1 MKKFISQL
9 LKGALLGLY
18 VASPFMFSSV
28 QADDTEVYFLDGNSL
43 ALPKPK
49 IMIGLDYSSAMNGGG
64 LLDQLK
70 SALNKLANDP
80 TVSEKVDLGLTL
92 IGKGPGNK
100 GPEAAVVYPTIAFD
114 APTSPTFQE
123 VVDSLSLS
131 STISGNTPTVQGM
144 SEIAR
149 YFTGSVPKY
158 ETTGTHPR
166 AIFDGRY
173 TGNNDPGC
181 TNAMVVLARGQI
193 NGSEWPGDVA
203 SIVPESYCGGDC
215 DDSDL
220 VRYMRE
226 VLNVQTYSIDPGAT
240 GKNAANLDN
249 WAREGGTQQA
259 IDYDASTPCEAE
271 GGLCQILRDIIEQV
285 AAQGTSFV
293 QAGVTVSQQ
302 NRLNHDNHLYFAQF
316 QADNIARWPGN
327 LKKYKISSG
336 NLVDQPGDLAVNPD
350 TGLFNEERDDL
361 TNQITTSWSIWSD
374 AADGNQVELGGAA
387 SELDRFL
394 VSKQDPYFPQ
404 YNTYVDWTR
413 KLYTDINGALSSVKD
428 STTKSDFLMD
438 AKTDEE
444 FQDIKD
450 RTLGFSRKD
459 VAIQLDAPLY
469 DADGVLVA
477 ETQYVIEDVAQSER
491 LVGDPLHSVP
501 KVVQYNDYDDAT
513 DDKSVVFM
521 GTNLGYLH
529 AFDISD
535 GAELW
540 SYIPYEL
547 LGKMKD
553 FLVDIPIDG
562 NSFLHNYGLDGEI
575 FIAHADS
582 NGNTRIDLA
591 DNPATEAVETA
602 EKALLFIGMRR
613 GGNNYYVL
621 DISTPNQ
628 PKYLFKIEGGSSGF
642 ETLGQTWSTPLVT
655 NIVDASQPNGV
666 RTVVI
671 FGGGYDTAADK
682 LFDHDGDGSIDHDL
696 KGTHFVDENGNV
708 DDTPYDGSV
717 EKGNDVFIYDINS
730 KSVLWK
736 LSDNLPT
743 IYSDL
748 SAVPANIRAISLNN
762 DTTVDHLYVSD
773 IAGQIFRLDIFE
785 DETDGFKITGGQ
797 IFDANH
803 GVLTEK
809 DKARFFYAPS
819 VAFIPRPNGNS
830 FVAVAVGTGYRP
842 HPLNTVIQDHFF
854 MLRDTGVLQETPTY
868 DLITFKSGET
878 DGDLLDVTDKVNPNN
893 SPDIVA
899 AQEPADPT
907 AESKDGWYIR
917 MTGLQIATTN
927 PDGTVSNK
935 DYQGEKVISEARILF
950 GKIVFTSYVPTYDFG
965 TVICSPV
972 VGSGKLYGVNLID
985 GTSFFDL
992 ENRTINLISDGIPP
1006 MFQLLYTS
1014 GANTSGGDDAAF
1026 IGLVGNEV
1034 IDDAFTE
1041 ALTKGYDG
1049 VIRVNWRKKPD
1060 DE

>member
-18 VASPFMFSSV
+18 VASPFALSTAH
-28 QADDTEVYFLDGNSL
+28 ADDTEVYFLDGNSL

-70 SALNKLANDP
+70 SALTTLAKDP
-80 TVSEKVDLGLTL
+80 TINEKVDLGLTL
-92 IGKGPGNK
+92 IGKGNGNA

-114 APTSPTFQE
+114 APTSPTFQG
-123 VVDSLSLS
+123 VVDSLSLAN
-131 STISGNTPTVQGM
+131 TISGNTPTVQGM

-149 YFTGSVPKY
+149 YFTGTKPKY
-158 ETTGTHPR
+158 NTKDTHPR
-166 AIFDGRY
+166 AVIDGLY
-173 TGNNDPGC
+173 SGNNDPGC

-193 NGSEWPGDVA
+193 NGNEWPGDVA
-203 SIVPESYCGGDC
+203 SIVPESYCGGEC

-240 GKNAANLDN
+240 GRNADNLDN

-259 IDYDASTPCEAE
+259 IDYDSSKSCEAE
-271 GGLCQILRDIIEQV
+271 GGLCQILRDIIDQV

-327 LKKYKISSG
+327 LKKYKIEGGS
-336 NLVDQPGDLAVNPD
+336 LVDEPGDLAVNPD
-350 TGLFNEERDDL
+350 TGLFNEVRDQL
-361 TNQITTSWSIWSD
+361 TNQITTSWSIWSG

-387 SELDRFL
+387 AEMDRFL
-394 VSKQDPYFPQ
+394 ESKPDPYFPQ
-404 YNTYVDWTR
+404 YNTYVDWNR
-413 KLYTDINGALSSVKD
+413 NLFTDINGSLASVKD

-438 AKTDEE
+438 TATDEE
-444 FQDIKD
+444 YQDIKD

-459 VAIQLDAPLY
+459 VAIQLDAPLTY
-469 DADGVLVA
+469 TDPLTGTTVTVA
-477 ETQYVIEDVAQSER
+477 ETQYIIEDVAQSER
-491 LVGDPLHSVP
+491 LIGDPLHSVP
-501 KVVQYNDYDDAT
+501 KVVQYNDYDDT
-513 DDKSVVFM
+513 TTDKSLVFM
-521 GTNLGYLH
+521 GSNLGYLH
-529 AFDISD
+529 AIDIND
-535 GAELW
+535 GGELW
-540 SYIPYEL
+540 SYIPYDFI
-547 LGKMKD
+547 GKMKE

-575 FIAHADS
+575 FIAHADA
-582 NGNTRIDLA
+582 NGNTRVDLG
-591 DNPATEAVETA
+591 DNPATEVVEEA

-613 GGNNYYVL
+613 GGQNYYVL
-621 DISTPNQ
+621 DISNPSQ

-655 NIVDASQPNGV
+655 NIEDASQPNGV

-671 FGGGYDTAADK
+671 FGGGYDTAVDQ
-682 LFDHDGDGSIDHDL
+682 LFDHDGDGNKDHDL
-696 KGTHFVDENGNV
+696 TGTSF
-708 DDTPYDGSV
+708 DGTEFSGTV
-717 EKGNDVFIYDINS
+717 NKGNDVYIYDINS

-736 LSDNLPT
+736 LSEKLPT
-743 IYSDL
+743 IYSEL

-773 IAGQIFRLDIFE
+773 VDGQIFRLDIFE
-785 DETDGFKITGGQ
+785 DENDGFRITGGQ
-797 IFDANH
+797 IFDANY

-830 FVAVAVGTGYRP
+830 FVAVAAGTGYRP
-842 HPLNTVIQDHFF
+842 HPLNTTIKDHFF
-854 MLRDTGVLQETPTY
+854 MLRDTGVLQETPVY
-868 DLITFKSGET
+868 DLVTFKSGET
-878 DGDLLDVTDKVNPNN
+878 DGDLLDVTDKVNPTN

-907 AESKDGWYIR
+907 ATGKKGWYIR
-917 MTGLQIATTN
+917 MTGLQVETTN
-927 PDGTVSNK
+927 PDGSVTKK

-965 TVICSPV
+965 AVVCSPV

-985 GTSFFDL
+985 GTSFFD
-992 ENRTINLISDGIPP
+992 EFNRTINLISDGIPP
-1006 MFQLLYTS
+1006 IFQLLYTS

>member
-18 VASPFMFSSV
+18 VASPFAFTSA
-28 QADDTEVYFLDGNSL
+28 QADDTEVYFLDGASL

-64 LLDQLK
+64 LLEQLK
-70 SALNKLANDP
+70 SALNTLANDP
-80 TVSEKVDLGLTL
+80 SVNEKVDLGLTL
-92 IGKGPGNK
+92 IGKGQGNA
-100 GPEAAVVYPTIAFD
+100 GPQASVVYPTIAFN
-114 APTSPTFQE
+114 ASTSPTFQE
-123 VVDSLSLS
+123 VVDSLTLS
-131 STISGNTPTVQGM
+131 DTISGNTPTVQGM

-149 YFTGSVPKY
+149 YFTGSNPKY
-158 ETTGTHPR
+158 DTKLTHSR
-166 AIFDGRY
+166 ALFDGRY
-173 TGNNDPGC
+173 AGSNDPGC
-181 TNAMVVLARGQI
+181 TNAMVVLSRGQI
-193 NGSEWPGDVA
+193 NGNEWPGDVA
-203 SIVPESYCGGDC
+203 SIVPESYCGGEC

-240 GKNAANLDN
+240 GRNAANLDN
-249 WAREGGTQQA
+249 WAREGGTQEA
-259 IDYDASTPCEAE
+259 IDYNENVACEAE

-327 LKKYKISSG
+327 LKKYKISGG
-336 NLVDQPGDLAVNPD
+336 NLVDDPGDLAVNPD
-350 TGLFNEERDDL
+350 TGLFNEVRDPD
-361 TNQITTSWSIWSD
+361 TNQITTSWSMWSE

-387 SELDRFL
+387 AELDQFL
-394 VSKQDPYFPQ
+394 VSNQDPYFPQ
-404 YNTYVDWTR
+404 YQTYQDWTR
-413 KLYTDINGALSSVKD
+413 NLFTDIDSGLVSVKD
-428 STTKSDFLMD
+428 DTTKSDFLMD
-438 AKTDEE
+438 AETDEAY
-444 FQDIKD
+444 QDIKD
-450 RTLGFSRKD
+450 RTLGYSRKD
-459 VAIQLDAPLY
+459 VAIQLDTPIY

-477 ETQYVIEDVAQSER
+477 ETQYVIEDVARSER
-491 LVGDPLHSVP
+491 LIGDPLHSVP
-501 KVVQYNDYDDAT
+501 KVVQYNDYDDT
-513 DDKSVVFM
+513 TEDKSIVFM

-529 AFDISD
+529 AININS
-535 GAELW
+535 GGELW

-547 LGKMKD
+547 LGKMKE

-562 NSFLHNYGLDGEI
+562 DPTKHNYGLDGEI

-582 NGNTRIDLA
+582 NGNTRVDLG

-613 GGNNYYVL
+613 GGGNYYVL
-621 DISTPNQ
+621 DISTPNE
-628 PKYLFKIEGGSSGF
+628 PKYLFKIEGGSTGF

-655 NIVDASQPNGV
+655 NIEDSSQDSGV

-671 FGGGYDTAADK
+671 FGGGYDPAVDDV
-682 LFDHDGDGSIDHDL
+682 FDQDQDGDA
-696 KGTHFVDENGNV
+696 FNGEV
-708 DDTPYDGSV
+708 T
-717 EKGNDVFIYDINS
+717 KGNDVYIYDINS
-730 KSVLWK
+730 KSVIWR
-736 LSDNLPT
+736 LSDKLPT
-743 IYSDL
+743 LYTDL

-773 IAGQIFRLDIFE
+773 VEGQIFRLDISE
-785 DETDGFKITGGQ
+785 DETNGFAIAGGK
-797 IFDANH
+797 IFDANY
-803 GVLTEK
+803 GVLSEQ
-809 DKARFFYAPS
+809 DKARFYYAPS

-830 FVAVAVGTGYRP
+830 FVAVAVGTGYRA
-842 HPLNTVIQDHFF
+842 HPLNTTIQDHFF
-854 MLRDTGVLQETPTY
+854 MLRDVGVLQETPTY

-878 DGDLLDVTDKVNPNN
+878 SGDLLDVTNLVNPSN
-893 SPDIVA
+893 SPDIVE
-899 AQEPADPT
+899 AQEPSDPT
-907 AESKDGWYIR
+907 ATGSNGWYIK
-917 MTGLQIATTN
+917 MTGLEI
-927 PDGTVSNK
+927 DGVNFT
-935 DYQGEKVISEARILF
+935 GEKVISEARILF
-950 GKIVFTSYVPTYDFG
+950 GKIVFTSYVPTLD
-965 TVICSPV
+965 TSKLICSPV

-985 GTSFFDL
+985 GTSFFDD
-992 ENRTINLISDGIPP
+992 NTRTIDLISDGIPP

-1014 GANTSGGDDAAF
+1014 GANTSGGDEAAF

>member
-18 VASPFMFSSV
+18 VASPFAFTSA

-70 SALNKLANDP
+70 SALNTLANDP
-80 TVSEKVDLGLTL
+80 SVNEKVDLGLTL
-92 IGKGPGNK
+92 IGKGQGNA
-100 GPEAAVVYPTIAFD
+100 GPEASVVYPTIAFN
-114 APTSPTFQE
+114 AATSPTFQE
-123 VVDSLSLS
+123 VVDSLTLAD
-131 STISGNTPTVQGM
+131 TISGNTPTVQGM
-144 SEIAR
+144 SEVAR

-158 ETTGTHPR
+158 DTRATHAR
-166 AIFDGRY
+166 AILDGRY
-173 TGNNDPGC
+173 AGSNDPGC
-181 TNAMVVLARGQI
+181 TNAMVVLSRGQI
-193 NGSEWPGDVA
+193 NGNEWPGDVA
-203 SIVPESYCGGDC
+203 SLVPASYCGGDC

-226 VLNVQTYSIDPGAT
+226 VLNVQTYAIDPGAT
-240 GKNAANLDN
+240 GRNAANLDN
-249 WAREGGTQQA
+249 WAREGGTQEA
-259 IDYDASTPCEAE
+259 IDYNENVACEAE

-327 LKKYKISSG
+327 LKKYKISGG
-336 NLVDQPGDLAVNPD
+336 NLVDAPGDLAVNPD
-350 TGLFNEERDDL
+350 TGLFNEVRDPD
-361 TNQITTSWSIWSD
+361 TNQITTSRSIWSTG
-374 AADGNQVELGGAA
+374 ADGNQVELGGAA
-387 SELDRFL
+387 AELDRFL
-394 VSKQDPYFPQ
+394 VSTPDPYFPQ
-404 YNTYVDWTR
+404 YQVYQGWTR
-413 KLYTDINGALSSVKD
+413 NLYTDIDGSLSSVKD
-428 STTKSDFLMD
+428 ATTKSDFLMD
-438 AKTDEE
+438 AETDEAY
-444 FQDIKD
+444 QDIKD
-450 RTLGFSRKD
+450 RTLGYSRND
-459 VAIQLDAPLY
+459 VAIELDTPLY
-469 DADGVLVA
+469 DINGVLVA
-477 ETQYVIEDVAQSER
+477 DTQYVIQDVARSER

-529 AFDISD
+529 AIDIND
-535 GAELW
+535 GGELW
-540 SYIPYEL
+540 SYIPYDI
-547 LGKMKD
+547 LGKMKN
-553 FLVDIPIDG
+553 FLKDIPIDG

-582 NGNTRIDLA
+582 NGNTRVDLA
-591 DNPATEAVETA
+591 DNPDTETVETA

-613 GGNNYYVL
+613 GGNSYYVL

-628 PKYLFKIEGGSSGF
+628 PRYLFKIEGGSTGF
-642 ETLGQTWSTPLVT
+642 ETMGQTWSTPLVT
-655 NIVDASQPNGV
+655 NIEDASQESGV

-671 FGGGYDTAADK
+671 FGGGYDTAVDQ
-682 LFDHDGDGSIDHDL
+682 LFDHDDDGQIDHDL
-696 KGTHFVDENGNV
+696 TGTAF
-708 DDTPYDGSV
+708 DGTAFDGTVSR
-717 EKGNDVFIYDINS
+717 GNDVYIYDINS
-730 KSVLWK
+730 QSILWK
-736 LSDNLPT
+736 LSDALPT
-743 IYSDL
+743 LHSEL
-748 SAVPANIRAISLNN
+748 SAVPANVRAISLNN

-773 IAGQIFRLDIFE
+773 VDGQIFRLDIFE
-785 DETDGFKITGGQ
+785 DDTNGFTISGGK

-803 GVLTEK
+803 GVINEE
-809 DKARFFYAPS
+809 DKGRFFYAPS

-830 FVAVAVGTGYRP
+830 FVAVAVGTGYRA
-842 HPLNTVIQDHFF
+842 HPLNTTIQDNFF
-854 MLRDTGVLQETPTY
+854 MLRDTGVLQDTPTY
-868 DLITFKSGET
+868 DLVTFRSGET
-878 DGDLLDVTDKVNPNN
+878 SGDLLDVTTLINPTN

-899 AQEPADPT
+899 AQEPSDP
-907 AESKDGWYIR
+907 AETGSKGWYIR
-917 MTGLQIATTN
+917 MTGLQVATTN
-927 PDGTVSNK
+927 PDGTVTTK

-965 TVICSPV
+965 AVICSPV

-985 GTSFFDL
+985 GTSFFSDSD
-992 ENRTINLISDGIPP
+992 RTINLISDGIPP

-1014 GANTSGGDDAAF
+1014 GANASGGDDAAF